1 MEAGS
6 SPFSRNWTSLGPTRV
21 SLRLDLSPSDAEI
34 FAGFRKVT
42 RYEIRRA
49 EKLGLGIA
57 ASTSSQQDD
66 QFLDLYFRV
75 AARKGFAP
83 DPRNFMRK
91 ILAWLRSEP
100 DRGVLL
106 VVEHDGN
113 LIAGAVVLRAGR
125 RCWYVWGANE
135 EQKDFSAGH
144 LLQWQAIHWA
154 KSQGCTEYDFGGYTP
169 GAKSGPAWFKEGFG
183 GKVVHFVAPHRLV
196 LREGQYR
203 LLRLANQAKA
213 KLQRARGA

>member
-1 MEAGS
+1 MDLEIVNGRNLSKSQQAEIRAFIDSLPERMEAGS

-75 AARKGFAP
+75 A
-83 DPRNFMRK
+83 
-91 ILAWLRSEP
+91 
-100 DRGVLL
+100 
-106 VVEHDGN
+106 
-113 LIAGAVVLRAGR
+113 
-125 RCWYVWGANE
+125 
-135 EQKDFSAGH
+135 
-144 LLQWQAIHWA
+144 
-154 KSQGCTEYDFGGYTP
+154 
-169 GAKSGPAWFKEGFG
+169 
-183 GKVVHFVAPHRLV
+183 
-196 LREGQYR
+196 
-203 LLRLANQAKA
+203 
-213 KLQRARGA
+213 